1 MVLGEKK
8 LFLKKFFGGELR
20 FHEIYFMSKG
30 FLIFVQLSIRVRT
43 GGGGS
48 EEDGGRGGGGV
59 ETLKCNS
66 PCNVST

>member
-1 MVLGEKK
+1 M
-8 LFLKKFFGGELR
+8 KFILSQKDF
-20 FHEIYFMSKG
+20 
-30 FLIFVQLSIRVRT
+30 FVQLSIRVRT

-48 EEDGGRGGGGV
+48 EEDGGRGWGV